1 MMKKLILVRHGQSLW
16 NLEKRFTGWVD
27 VDLTD
32 NGKLEAKKSGE
43 LIKKEQLNIDLY
55 YCSFQLRAKNTL
67 KIIQDELNDHKEVKE
82 AWQLNERHYGA
93 LTGLNKDEMK
103 IKLGEEKVHQ
113 FRRSW
118 DLRPDPL
125 EKTNPFHP
133 LNIETYKEIP
143 TDKIP
148 NTESLKDTY
157 ERVIEF
163 YKNEVENNKDKNIL
177 ISAHGN
183 SIRALCKY
191 LFILDNTQI
200 THTSTFG
207 VTLDNNSTATYDE
220 LSTINTAT
228 TAAIDARIIDLVD
241 DVGGFVPIASETAFP
256 SANPDVNNGAGTLVS
271 IKAIGSTRT
280 PSGGTVTIS
289 NGAGSS
295 TVTIT
300 GCGSTVLTAGF
311 GVIVE
316 TTSTLHTYAFH
327 RLVPKATEVST
338 VAANATNI
346 AAIFA
351 ANLKT
356 ASLILFFSDTLPLNV
371 ALKKIKSLSKSQD
384 L

>member
-1 MMKKLILVRHGQSLW
+1 MMKKIILVRHGQSLW

-32 NGKLEAKKSGE
+32 DGKLEAKKSGE
-43 LIKKEQLNIDLY
+43 LIKKEQLNIDRY

-103 IKLGEEKVHQ
+103 IKLGKEKVHQ

-133 LNIETYKEIP
+133 LNIETYKKIP
-143 TDKIP
+143 IDKIP
-148 NTESLKDTY
+148 DTESLKDTY

-163 YKNEVENNKDKNIL
+163 YKSEIENNKGKNIL

-200 THTSTFG
+200 SKLEIPTGNPLLIEFENNK
-207 VTLDNNSTATYDE
+207 VTMCKYLHKERAK
-220 LSTINTAT
+220 
-228 TAAIDARIIDLVD
+228 DL
-241 DVGGFVPIASETAFP
+241 
-256 SANPDVNNGAGTLVS
+256 LV
-271 IKAIGSTRT
+271 
-280 PSGGTVTIS
+280 
-289 NGAGSS
+289 
-295 TVTIT
+295 
-300 GCGSTVLTAGF
+300 F
-311 GVIVE
+311 
-316 TTSTLHTYAFH
+316 
-327 RLVPKATEVST
+327 
-338 VAANATNI
+338 
-346 AAIFA
+346 
-351 ANLKT
+351 
-356 ASLILFFSDTLPLNV
+356 
-371 ALKKIKSLSKSQD
+371 
-384 L
+384 

>member
-1 MMKKLILVRHGQSLW
+1 MMKTVILVRHGQSLW

-27 VDLTD
+27 IDLTD

-67 KIIQDELNDHKEVKE
+67 KIIQDELNDHKVVKE

-143 TDKIP
+143 IDKIP
-148 NTESLKDTY
+148 DTESLKDTY

-163 YKNEVENNKDKNIL
+163 YKSDIENNKDKNIL

-191 LFILDNTQI
+191 LFNLDDTEISKLEIPTGNPLLI
-200 THTSTFG
+200 EFENNK
-207 VTLDNNSTATYDE
+207 VTKCKYLDQDRAK
-220 LSTINTAT
+220 
-228 TAAIDARIIDLVD
+228 DL
-241 DVGGFVPIASETAFP
+241 
-256 SANPDVNNGAGTLVS
+256 LV
-271 IKAIGSTRT
+271 
-280 PSGGTVTIS
+280 
-289 NGAGSS
+289 
-295 TVTIT
+295 
-300 GCGSTVLTAGF
+300 F
-311 GVIVE
+311 
-316 TTSTLHTYAFH
+316 
-327 RLVPKATEVST
+327 
-338 VAANATNI
+338 
-346 AAIFA
+346 
-351 ANLKT
+351 
-356 ASLILFFSDTLPLNV
+356 
-371 ALKKIKSLSKSQD
+371 
-384 L
+384 